1 MDPSTDAVVADVRDK
16 RLLIDRR
23 IELIRE
29 RVERFN
35 PTRFPWQAWAARAAR
50 AWPFIATGMAA
61 WLWRR
66 YRYNHRFMRLP

>member
-29 RVERFN
+29 RAQRFN
-35 PTRFPWQAWAARAAR
+35 PARLPWQTWAAR

-66 YRYNHRFMRLP
+66 YRYHHRFMRLP

>member
-1 MDPSTDAVVADVRDK
+1 MDPSTDAVIADVRDK

-35 PTRFPWQAWAARAAR
+35 PSRFPWQAWAARA
-50 AWPFIATGMAA
+50 WPFLATGMAA
-61 WLWRR
+61 LLWRR

>member
-35 PTRFPWQAWAARAAR
+35 PTRFPWQAWAARA
-50 AWPFIATGMAA
+50 WPFIATGMAA
-61 WLWRR
+61 WLLKR

>member
-16 RLLIDRR
+16 RLSIDRR

-29 RVERFN
+29 RVERLN
-35 PTRFPWQAWAARAAR
+35 PNRLPWQAWSAR

-66 YRYNHRFMRLP
+66 YRYRHRFMRLP

>member
-1 MDPSTDAVVADVRDK
+1 MDPNTDAVVADVRDK

-29 RVERFN
+29 RVDRFN
-35 PTRFPWQAWAARAAR
+35 PTRFPWQAWMAR

-61 WLWRR
+61 WLWKR
-66 YRYNHRFMRLP
+66 YRYQHRFMRLP